1 MDYPMT
7 AFVVKLLLFNVAAFF
22 AGLVVGTF
30 MRSPEFG
37 VGVFLLLSVSF
48 KREVFRSS
56 DL

>member
-1 MDYPMT
+1 MNYPMT
-7 AFVVKLLLFNVAAFF
+7 AFVVKLLLFNAAAFF

-37 VGVFLLLSVSF
+37 VGIFLLLSVSF
-48 KREVFRSS
+48 KREVFRPS